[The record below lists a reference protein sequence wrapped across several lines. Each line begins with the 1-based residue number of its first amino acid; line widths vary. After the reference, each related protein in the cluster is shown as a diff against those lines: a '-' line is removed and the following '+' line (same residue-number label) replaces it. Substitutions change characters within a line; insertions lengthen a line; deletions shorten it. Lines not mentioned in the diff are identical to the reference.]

1 MRANLGIFG
10 ICVVDTWLC
19 YKKSTKTDE
28 LQEDFYLSLAE
39 EFIDNNIDKRI
50 LRSDR
55 GTPSSAG
62 LCSPI
67 DTDGE
72 PRDCYGIHAMPMR
85 SRKRGSKSITKQLQC
100 RVCQKKTT
108 HICSECEQPVVPLCS
123 AVTGRDYLC
132 KHFSDVH
139 VE

>member
-1 MRANLGIFG
+1 ME
-10 ICVVDTWLC
+10 
-19 YKKSTKTDE
+19 TDK
-28 LQEDFYLSLAE
+28 LQEYFYLSLE
-39 EFIDNNIDKRI
+39 EELIDNNIDPRI
-50 LRSDR
+50 LRSDG

-67 DTDGE
+67 DTGRK

-85 SRKRGSKSITKQLQC
+85 SRKRGSNTITKQLRC

-123 AVTGRDYLC
+123 AVTGRDC
-132 KHFSDVH
+132 FRKHFSKVH